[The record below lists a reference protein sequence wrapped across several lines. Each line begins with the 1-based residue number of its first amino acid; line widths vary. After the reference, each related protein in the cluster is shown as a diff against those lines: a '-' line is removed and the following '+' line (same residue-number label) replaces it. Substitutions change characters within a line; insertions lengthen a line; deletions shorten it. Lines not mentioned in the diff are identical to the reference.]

1 MLDNSLLNEL
11 DIRIGTIISVNKF
24 PEARNPSYKLK
35 VNFGKYGILKS
46 SAQITKLYKLENLIN
61 KQVVAVVNLGSRK
74 IANFESECLILGAV
88 DKEKVFLLKPEGKA
102 LKGEKVL

>member
-1 MLDNSLLNEL
+1 MLDNSLLNKL

-88 DKEKVFLLKPEGKA
+88 DKEEVFLLKPEGKA
-102 LKGEKVL
+102 LNGERVL

>member
-1 MLDNSLLNEL
+1 MLDYSLLNEL

-88 DKEKVFLLKPEGKA
+88 DKEEVFLLKPEGKA
-102 LKGEKVL
+102 LNGERVL

>member
-88 DKEKVFLLKPEGKA
+88 DKEEVFLLKPEGKA
-102 LKGEKVL
+102 LNGERVL

>member
-1 MLDNSLLNEL
+1 MLDNSLLNKL

-88 DKEKVFLLKPEGKA
+88 DKEEVFLLKPEGKA
-102 LKGEKVL
+102 LNGEKVL

>member
-1 MLDNSLLNEL
+1 MLDNSLLNKL

-88 DKEKVFLLKPEGKA
+88 DEEKVFLLKPEGKA
-102 LKGEKVL
+102 LNGERVL

>member
-1 MLDNSLLNEL
+1 MIDNSLLNEL

-46 SAQITKLYKLENLIN
+46 SAQITKLYKPENLIN
-61 KQVVAVVNLGSRK
+61 KQVIAVINIGFRK
-74 IANFESECLILGAV
+74 IANYKSECLILGVV
-88 DKEKVFLLKPEGKA
+88 DKDSVFLLKPQEQV
-102 LKGEKVL
+102 LNGERVF

>member
-88 DKEKVFLLKPEGKA
+88 DEEKVFLLKPEGKA
-102 LKGEKVL
+102 LNGERVL

>member
-35 VNFGKYGILKS
+35 INFGKYGILKS

-74 IANFESECLILGAV
+74 IANYESECLILGAV
-88 DKEKVFLLKPEGKA
+88 DKENVFLLKPKEKS
-102 LKGEKVL
+102 LNGECVF

>member
-88 DKEKVFLLKPEGKA
+88 DKEEVFLLKPQEQV
-102 LKGEKVL
+102 LNGERVF

>member
-1 MLDNSLLNEL
+1 MIDNSLLNEL

-102 LKGEKVL
+102 LNGERVL

>member
-46 SAQITKLYKLENLIN
+46 SAQITNLYKLENLIN

-102 LKGEKVL
+102 LNGERVL

>member
-11 DIRIGTIISVNKF
+11 DIRIGTIVSVNKF

-88 DKEKVFLLKPEGKA
+88 DKEKVFLLKPEEKA
-102 LKGEKVL
+102 LNGERVL

>member
-88 DKEKVFLLKPEGKA
+88 DKEEVFLLKPDGKA
-102 LKGEKVL
+102 LNGERVL

>member
-1 MLDNSLLNEL
+1 MFDNSLLNKL
-11 DIRIGTIISVNKF
+11 DIRIVTIISVNKF

-88 DKEKVFLLKPEGKA
+88 DEEKVFLLKPEGKA
-102 LKGEKVL
+102 LNGERVL

>member
-46 SAQITKLYKLENLIN
+46 SAHITKLYKLENLIN

-102 LKGEKVL
+102 LNGERVL

>member
-11 DIRIGTIISVNKF
+11 DIRVGTIISVNKF

-102 LKGEKVL
+102 LNGERVL